1 MFEQDIKEPS
11 ELFFWPAA
19 YLQKSEPDVEEE
31 GQEDED
37 DEESED
43 DPLTVTFR
51 F

>member
-31 GQEDED
+31 GQEDD
-37 DEESED
+37 DESED